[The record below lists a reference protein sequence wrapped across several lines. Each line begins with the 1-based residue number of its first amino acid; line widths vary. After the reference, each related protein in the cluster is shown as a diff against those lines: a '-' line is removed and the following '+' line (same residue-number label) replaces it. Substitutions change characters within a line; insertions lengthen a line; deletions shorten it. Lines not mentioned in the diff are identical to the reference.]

1 MNSPLLRICFSKQC
15 YFLFPLLVLLYP
27 VTTVFAHE
35 RSPSPLAATPINPDL
50 IRFNNSDLPDPPS
63 GGSEPTGRGS
73 GGRRGCNNNRL
84 TDALTPLVP
93 LTSTAQHAVRWG
105 LTTEAHP
112 TIWLQTGEGFPQGA
126 LITLTMRD
134 RNRQALYRVR
144 FPVPKQQAGIVR
156 FAVPP
161 SVPPLQPNQPYTW
174 QLSVFCNS
182 GDSSLAG
189 ASFDTPFHLM
199 GYIQRTT
206 VSEAVIQTLKQ
217 AKTPL
222 ERAVIFA
229 EYGIWYDALTLLG
242 NQIQNDSAV
251 APTVVQAW
259 SALLQQGQLNPP
271 SKVEVLPCCTPQAN

>member
-1 MNSPLLRICFSKQC
+1 MNNLLLRIWYSKQF
-15 YFLFPLLVLLYP
+15 YFLLPLLVLLDP
-27 VTTVFAHE
+27 VTLAFAQA
-35 RSPSPLAATPINPDL
+35 RSPSPLVATPINPDL
-50 IRFNNSDLPDPPS
+50 IRFNNSDLPDPPG

-73 GGRRGCNNNRL
+73 GGRRGCNNNSL
-84 TDALTPLVP
+84 TDTLTPLVP
-93 LTSTAQHAVRWG
+93 LTATAQHSVRWG

-112 TIWLQTGEGFPQGA
+112 TLWLQTGEGFPNGA

-134 RNRQALYRVR
+134 RHQEALYRVR

-161 SVPPLQPNQPYTW
+161 SLPPLQPNQTYIW

-182 GDSSLAG
+182 GERSLAE

-206 VSEAVIQTLKQ
+206 VSEPMMQTLNQ

-229 EYGIWYDALTLLG
+229 ENGIWYDALTLLG
-242 NQIQNDSAV
+242 NQIQNDAAV
-251 APTVVQAW
+251 APSVMQAW
-259 SALLQQGQLNPP
+259 LTLLQQEQLNP
-271 SKVEVLPCCTPQAN
+271 STKVDMLRCCTPQAN